1 MQATITPA
9 PPACLKVVGVGGAGS
24 NAVDHM
30 IQFGMTGVEFIV
42 ANTDLQSL
50 ERAEAPTKIQLG
62 PISTAG
68 LGAGGAP
75 ELGAKA
81 AEESR
86 KAISVSLTSADV
98 VFIAA
103 GMGGGTGTGA
113 APVIADLA
121 RSMGALTIG
130 VVTRPFTWE
139 GMRRLRAAEYGL
151 ARLREVVDTVII
163 VSNDRLANLVDS
175 KLTLDMALRVGDDV
189 LRQAIQG
196 ISELVTQPG
205 LINLDLADLR
215 DLLTDA
221 GPSLLAIGQGR
232 GPDAAVSAAR
242 AALISPLVDPL
253 AIRGAGAVLI
263 NITCGADLP
272 LLEAQAAV
280 DVVARAAR
288 PDADVRFG
296 ILIDE
301 RMAGRVQV
309 MLVASSLEHVR
320 RAIPYPTAS
329 PGGSLRLVA
338 AG

>member
-1 MQATITPA
+1 MQATLKPA
-9 PPACLKVVGVGGAGS
+9 TPACLKVVGVGGGGS

-50 ERAEAPTKIQLG
+50 ERSEAPTRLQLG
-62 PISTAG
+62 PIATAG

-75 ELGAKA
+75 DIGAKA

-86 KAISVSLTSADV
+86 KAISVALTGADV
-98 VFIAA
+98 VFVAA

-113 APVIADLA
+113 APVIADVA
-121 RSMGALTIG
+121 RSMGALTIA

-139 GMRRLRAAEYGL
+139 GMRRLRAAELGL
-151 ARLREVVDTVII
+151 ARLREVADTVII

-232 GPDAAVSAAR
+232 GPDAAISAAR
-242 AALISPLVDPL
+242 AALVSPLVDPL
-253 AIRGAGAVLI
+253 AIQGAGAVLI
-263 NITCGADLP
+263 NITCGPDLP
-272 LLEAQAAV
+272 LLETQAAV
-280 DVVARAAR
+280 DVVACAAR
-288 PDADVRFG
+288 PEADVRFG

-320 RAIPYPTAS
+320 RAMPYPAAA
-329 PGGSLRLVA
+329 PGGSLRFVA
-338 AG
+338 AS